1 MLPLKIRPLTADFG
15 AAVHDLDLI
24 NTDEN
29 LSAAILDQLD
39 ESALLLFRRQ
49 SLHDEDLLRLSQAL
63 GPVEEPAAK
72 AQHAPGFKEINYIS
86 NLQDES
92 GRPIGGANPGAE
104 TPWHSDQAFRVR
116 PATLSTL
123 FCVQPALA
131 GGATSFASTR
141 LGYETLPA
149 AMKAR
154 IAGLRG
160 TYSPGP
166 MHEVESGEVLHPL
179 VLEHPIRDR
188 RTLYVSPLTKAV
200 EGLSAVEGRALLEE
214 LLGCVLKPE
223 HQYRHNWRMGDLLI
237 YDNAQLLHRRDA
249 FAGLRWLKATRVF
262 VSPQHFAVPD

>member
-15 AAVHDLDLI
+15 AEVCDLDLVDI
-24 NTDEN
+24 DEN

-39 ESALLLFRRQ
+39 DSALLLFRRQ

-92 GRPIGGANPGAE
+92 GRSIGGANPGAE

-116 PATLSTL
+116 PATISTL
-123 FCVQPALA
+123 FCVHSSPE
-131 GGATSFASTR
+131 GGSTGFANTR
-141 LGYETLPA
+141 LGYEILPA
-149 AMKAR
+149 AIKAR

-160 TYSPGP
+160 TYSPGS
-166 MHEVESGEVLHPL
+166 MHEVESGEVSHPL
-179 VLEHPIRDR
+179 VLKHPLRDR
-188 RTLYVSPLTKAV
+188 RTLYVSPLTKEVESLAV
-200 EGLSAVEGRALLEE
+200 VEGRTLLEK

-223 HQYRHNWRMGDLLI
+223 HCYQHKWRMGDLLI

-249 FAGLRWLKATRVF
+249 FAGMRWLKATRVF
-262 VSPQHFAVPD
+262 ASPERFAVPD

>member
-15 AAVHDLDLI
+15 AEVRDLDLS

-72 AQHAPGFKEINYIS
+72 
-86 NLQDES
+86 
-92 GRPIGGANPGAE
+92 
-104 TPWHSDQAFRVR
+104 T
-116 PATLSTL
+116 
-123 FCVQPALA
+123 
-131 GGATSFASTR
+131 
-141 LGYETLPA
+141 
-149 AMKAR
+149 
-154 IAGLRG
+154 
-160 TYSPGP
+160 
-166 MHEVESGEVLHPL
+166 
-179 VLEHPIRDR
+179 
-188 RTLYVSPLTKAV
+188 V
-200 EGLSAVEGRALLEE
+200 EGLSAAEGRALLEE